1 MVLPY
6 LYANYFLAEDASIVS
21 SCAIIATAAAGAL
34 IDVKSLP
41 RTCEPQLMC
50 IKAMHRA
57 PRERHLDRNGTRIIK
72 FFLHLSKEEQRKG
85 SSTASISRRRTGKSA

>member
-6 LYANYFLAEDASIVS
+6 LYANYFLAEDASSIVR

-41 RTCEPQLMC
+41 RTCELQLMC

-57 PRERHLDRNGTRIIK
+57 FRTIP
-72 FFLHLSKEEQRKG
+72 
-85 SSTASISRRRTGKSA
+85 SSR